1 MTYSLRFRPEVVG
14 DLEDAA
20 KWYDDR
26 RRGLGGEFLQE
37 CKAALDRIHERPE
50 QGTVNPDGVRSVR
63 LHRFPY
69 VIHYRLERT
78 TIVVFVF
85 AIMFGGR
92 DPSAWQDRM

>member
-1 MTYSLRFRPEVVG
+1 MTYSLRFRPEVVS
-14 DLEDAA
+14 DLVDAA

-26 RRGLGGEFLQE
+26 RRGLGGEVLQE
-37 CKAALDRIHERPE
+37 CKAALDRIQERPE

-69 VIHYRLERT
+69 VIHYRMERT
-78 TIVVFVF
+78 TIVVF

>member
-26 RRGLGGEFLQE
+26 KLELGGQFLRE
-37 CKAALDRIHERPE
+37 CKAALERIQKRPE
-50 QGTVNPDGVRSVR
+50 QGSIGTADVRSVR
-63 LHRFPY
+63 IHRFPY
-69 VIHYRLERT
+69 VVHYRIEGT
-78 TIVVFVF
+78 SIVVL

-92 DPSAWQDRM
+92 DPSAWQVRI